1 MTNLWAGLRG
11 LPREAWLLAAGILI
25 NRAGTMVLPFLVLY
39 LTRSLQFSPRHAA
52 LAIMVYGIGAILTAP
67 LAGRLAD
74 RVGPRRIVTA
84 SLFMSGAL
92 LLAYPLLRSF
102 GSILLMTLVW
112 SVASEGLRP
121 ASLTWMSDL
130 VPKERRR
137 AAFALTRL
145 AVNLGMSLGPAV
157 AGFVVQVSFSA
168 IFILDAATSLLAG
181 AVLMLA
187 TGSTL
192 PHPVSGAPA
201 EARETGAPPGSSDD
215 AGAPAGPMADPLDT
229 VPIADPVTAA
239 ATIPAAGT
247 VPARDPVAAPP
258 GPAYRDW
265 RFLYFVVAILP
276 VEIVFF
282 QHHSMLPLFLVRD
295 LGLRESSYGLLF
307 TINTLLII
315 FIEVPLVTALS
326 EWSYR
331 RTLALGALLI
341 GAGFGALALAQGF
354 RSVALTVVVWTFGE
368 MIFLPGSA
376 AYAAE
381 AAPAGRRG
389 EYIGLYAMSFSTAF
403 ALSPWLG
410 ARVMEALGARALW
423 VATLLAGSLS
433 AFLLLRLREHP
444 RSPRTAAAM

>member
-1 MTNLWAGLRG
+1 MTNPWAGLRG
-11 LPREAWLLAAGILI
+11 LPREAWLLASGILI

-39 LTRSLQFSPRHAA
+39 LTRSLQFSPRRAA
-52 LAIMVYGIGAILTAP
+52 LAIAMYGIGAILTAP

-74 RVGPRRIVTA
+74 RLGPRRIVTA

-157 AGFVVQVSFSA
+157 AGFVVQVSFTA
-168 IFILDAATSLLAG
+168 IFVLDAATSLLAG

-192 PHPVSGAPA
+192 PRPVSESAAAAPG
-201 EARETGAPPGSSDD
+201 TGAPPLSPDD
-215 AGAPAGPMADPLDT
+215 AAPAGTAADPLDT
-229 VPIADPVTAA
+229 IPVADATAA
-239 ATIPAAGT
+239 AGSVAAAGAVPAAG
-247 VPARDPVAAPP
+247 PVVVPP

-265 RFLYFVVAILP
+265 RFLYFVLAILP

-295 LGLRESSYGLLF
+295 LELRESSYGLLF

-315 FIEVPLVTALS
+315 FIEVPLVTALT

-331 RTLALGALLI
+331 RTLSLGALLI

-381 AAPAGRRG
+381 AAPSGRRG

-410 ARVMEALGARALW
+410 AWVMEALGARALW
-423 VATLLAGSLS
+423 IATLLAGSLS
-433 AFLLLRLREHP
+433 AFLLLKLREHP
-444 RSPRTAAAM
+444 RPPRAAVL

>member
-1 MTNLWAGLRG
+1 MTNPWAGLRG

-39 LTRSLQFSPRHAA
+39 LTRSLQFTPQRAA
-52 LAIMVYGIGAILTAP
+52 LAIAMYGIGAIMTAP

-74 RVGPRRIVTA
+74 RLGPRRIVTA

-130 VPKERRR
+130 VPRERRR

-157 AGFVVQVSFSA
+157 AGFVVQVSFTA
-168 IFILDAATSLLAG
+168 IFVLDAATSLLAG

-192 PHPVSGAPA
+192 PHPVSTAPA
-201 EARETGAPPGSSDD
+201 TAPDDGSPRSTGD
-215 AGAPAGPMADPLDT
+215 AADPADT
-229 VPIADPVTAA
+229 IPIADAA
-239 ATIPAAGT
+239 AAAA
-247 VPARDPVAAPP
+247 VPAPGPVAASGPVPIPP

-265 RFLYFVVAILP
+265 RFLYFVLAILP

-315 FIEVPLVTALS
+315 FIEVPLVTALT

-331 RTLALGALLI
+331 STLSLGAFLI

-354 RSVALTVVVWTFGE
+354 RSVALTVVIWTFGE

-381 AAPAGRRG
+381 AAPQGRRG

-423 VATLLAGSLS
+423 IATLLAGSLS
-433 AFLLLRLREHP
+433 AFLLMKLREHP
-444 RSPRTAAAM
+444 RPPRAPAAM

>member
-1 MTNLWAGLRG
+1 VTNPWAGLRG

-39 LTRSLQFSPRHAA
+39 LTRSLQFSPQRAA
-52 LAIMVYGIGAILTAP
+52 LAIAMYGVGAILTAP

-74 RVGPRRIVTA
+74 RLGPRRIVTA
-84 SLFMSGAL
+84 SLFLSGLL

-102 GSILLMTLVW
+102 GSILLMTFIW

-157 AGFVVQVSFSA
+157 AGFVVQVSFTA

-187 TGSTL
+187 TGSSL
-192 PHPVSGAPA
+192 PHPVSAAPAATPPEGAPPRSSGDAAAPSGGAAPA
-201 EARETGAPPGSSDD
+201 EPGAV
-215 AGAPAGPMADPLDT
+215 AGP
-229 VPIADPVTAA
+229 VV
-239 ATIPAAGT
+239 
-247 VPARDPVAAPP
+247 VPP

-265 RFLYFVVAILP
+265 RYLYFVLAILP

-326 EWSYR
+326 QWSYR

-381 AAPAGRRG
+381 AAPPSRRG

-410 ARVMEALGARALW
+410 ARAMEAFGARALW
-423 VATLLAGSLS
+423 IATLLAGSLS
-433 AFLLLRLREHP
+433 AALLLRLREHP
-444 RSPRTAAAM
+444 RSPRAAAAM